1 MAQFTRTW
9 WGNKFISALE
19 KFTDEGRLSRGRS
32 YARGNKVTSFQIT
45 NGRAIAK
52 VRGSVNPYF
61 GVYKEPLYKTEIQI
75 KPISPKDWNK
85 AIAYISSKAGFIS
98 KLILNEMPDR
108 IEDAFNLVNLNL
120 LPTRKADF
128 VNSCSCPDGSNPCK
142 HIAGVYYLLAAEL
155 DRDPLLLFEL
165 RGLSRVDLQ
174 TELLKSPL
182 GSALAAEL
190 AAQTPT
196 PKVATAYYPKPI
208 EISPNKSMSLQEFW
222 QGKRLPPL
230 PESSPISV
238 PAITIKKQG
247 DYPPFWTLD
256 RSFIETMEDFY
267 QRVRTKNRDIL

>member
-32 YARGNKVTSFQIT
+32 YARGNKVTSFQIV

-61 GVYKEPLYKTEIQI
+61 GVYKEPLYTTEIQI
-75 KPISPKDWNK
+75 KPISQKDWNK
-85 AIAYISSKAGFIS
+85 AIAYIASKAGFIS

-108 IEDAFNLVNLNL
+108 IEDAFSLINLNL

-128 VNSCSCPDGSNPCK
+128 VNTCSCPDGSNPCK
-142 HIAGVYYLLAAEL
+142 HIAGVYYLVAAEL

>member
-19 KFTDEGRLSRGRS
+19 KFTDDGRLSRGRS
-32 YARGNKVTSFQIT
+32 YARGNKVKSFEVT
-45 NGRAIAK
+45 DGRVMAT

-61 GVYKEPLYKTEIQI
+61 GVYKEPLYVTQIEI
-75 KPISPKDWNK
+75 KPISQKDWTK
-85 AIAYISSKAGFIS
+85 VIAYIASKAGFIS

-108 IEDAFNLVNLNL
+108 IEDAFSLVNLNL
-120 LPTRKADF
+120 LPTKKADF
-128 VNSCSCPDGSNPCK
+128 TNKCSCPDGSNPCK

-165 RGLSRVDLQ
+165 RGLSRTNLQ

-190 AAQTPT
+190 LTEEQE
-196 PKVATAYYPKPI
+196 PKIARSYYPKPL
-208 EISPNKSMSLQEFW
+208 EISPEKSINLQEFW

-230 PESSPISV
+230 PESNPISV
-238 PAITIKKQG
+238 PAILIKKQG
-247 DYPPFWTLD
+247 DYPAFWTLD

-267 QRVRTKNRDIL
+267 ERVRTKNKDVL